1 MVYLEIITSIIIFI
15 IMACMNAISTAYL
28 SISEKDFDFNEIK
41 NKNKVKN
48 IKLFLKNSSSF
59 IYSIEFGLA
68 FLDLW
73 LGAVIV
79 EIIANPIY
87 KNINTLLQGTA
98 YFVKYIVIMIT
109 VLVLSYV
116 LYVFAEIIPKT
127 FAIKNKKKIV
137 LHTANFVHMISI
149 IFKPLKYFLNS
160 TENVIMRIFNVERKK
175 IISYKNSEIKGIVQV
190 GKEKGVISNQESEIL
205 SNYLKIDEI
214 TAKDI
219 MIDIKDVEAININ
232 STGEEIKEII
242 KQGHT
247 RIPVFDIDGKNIIG
261 IINVKNLLQNMIDNK
276 TFSLDK
282 IIKPC
287 IKVSSGKRLDLLF
300 NEMKNNKEHLAI
312 VENKNVVIGIVTMED
327 ILEEIVG
334 NIEDDYEKYKDK
346 HLKSPV

>member
-48 IKLFLKNSSSF
+48 IKSFLKNSSSF

-68 FLDLW
+68 FLELW

-87 KNINTLLQGTA
+87 KNINTSFQGTA

-160 TENVIMRIFNVERKK
+160 TENVIMRIFNVERKE
-175 IISYKNSEIKGIVQV
+175 IISYKNSEIKGVVEV

-219 MIDIKDVEAININ
+219 MIDIKDVEVININ

-287 IKVSSGKRLDLLF
+287 MKVSSGKRLDLLF

-346 HLKSPV
+346 PLKSPV

>member
-1 MVYLEIITSIIIFI
+1 
-15 IMACMNAISTAYL
+15 
-28 SISEKDFDFNEIK
+28 
-41 NKNKVKN
+41 
-48 IKLFLKNSSSF
+48 
-59 IYSIEFGLA
+59 
-68 FLDLW
+68 
-73 LGAVIV
+73 
-79 EIIANPIY
+79 
-87 KNINTLLQGTA
+87 
-98 YFVKYIVIMIT
+98 
-109 VLVLSYV
+109 
-116 LYVFAEIIPKT
+116 
-127 FAIKNKKKIV
+127 
-137 LHTANFVHMISI
+137 
-149 IFKPLKYFLNS
+149 
-160 TENVIMRIFNVERKK
+160 
-175 IISYKNSEIKGIVQV
+175 
-190 GKEKGVISNQESEIL
+190 
-205 SNYLKIDEI
+205 
-214 TAKDI
+214 

-287 IKVSSGKRLDLLF
+287 MKVSSGKRLDLLF

-346 HLKSPV
+346 PLKSPV